1 MALTIAEGHKIVYC
15 LLLRAIKNYSCP
27 QRQLCFLDCWSLTI
41 SPYAEMPWKTLNDH
55 RIILHQGSS
64 TGSQS
69 NNIYNNSNNSY
80 MSWEI
85 RIPLIS
91 LHFETQVNNNNNNNN
106 NNNSNDNN
114 NKSYD
119 NVEDILIVQPFFL
132 PSFQLKIQQAEYKTF
147 HCNSHIL

>member
-1 MALTIAEGHKIVYC
+1 
-15 LLLRAIKNYSCP
+15 
-27 QRQLCFLDCWSLTI
+27 
-41 SPYAEMPWKTLNDH
+41 
-55 RIILHQGSS
+55 
-64 TGSQS
+64 
-69 NNIYNNSNNSY
+69 

-91 LHFETQVNNNNNNNN
+91 LHFETQVNKNNNNNNNN

-132 PSFQLKIQQAEYKTF
+132 PSF
-147 HCNSHIL
+147 

>member
-1 MALTIAEGHKIVYC
+1 
-15 LLLRAIKNYSCP
+15 
-27 QRQLCFLDCWSLTI
+27 
-41 SPYAEMPWKTLNDH
+41 
-55 RIILHQGSS
+55 
-64 TGSQS
+64 
-69 NNIYNNSNNSY
+69 

-91 LHFETQVNNNNNNNN
+91 LHFETQVNKNNNNNNN

-132 PSFQLKIQQAEYKTF
+132 PSF
-147 HCNSHIL
+147 

>member
-1 MALTIAEGHKIVYC
+1 
-15 LLLRAIKNYSCP
+15 
-27 QRQLCFLDCWSLTI
+27 
-41 SPYAEMPWKTLNDH
+41 MPWKTLNDH
-55 RIILHQGSS
+55 RIILHLGSS

-91 LHFETQVNNNNNNNN
+91 LHFETQVNKNNNNNNNN

-132 PSFQLKIQQAEYKTF
+132 PSF
-147 HCNSHIL
+147 

>member
-1 MALTIAEGHKIVYC
+1 
-15 LLLRAIKNYSCP
+15 
-27 QRQLCFLDCWSLTI
+27 
-41 SPYAEMPWKTLNDH
+41 MPWKTLNDH
-55 RIILHQGSS
+55 RIILHLGSS

-80 MSWEI
+80 MSCEI

-106 NNNSNDNN
+106 NNSSNDNN

-132 PSFQLKIQQAEYKTF
+132 PSF
-147 HCNSHIL
+147 